1 MKDIVKE
8 EIAKVWRSSVAATTI
23 VRVRCGSDKEYYI
36 EKNETTELA
45 RTDTS
50 LTEKSFRIENSII
63 ETSMSNCCLMKNGNL
78 KST

>member
-1 MKDIVKE
+1 MKVKDIVKE

-45 RTDTS
+45 R
-50 LTEKSFRIENSII
+50 RQIRR
-63 ETSMSNCCLMKNGNL
+63 
-78 KST
+78 